1 MNLNIQL
8 PHGKFSYAMI
18 SGRRVNNI
26 KELGVIPDENEP
38 KHIWISREKRKTL
51 SEEILVMVKSG
62 KKSIEI
68 INHYSGSDLI
78 RDKDGHE
85 MKPKGL
91 SSLIERV
98 KRANNHVCKRGR
110 PFKEK

>member
-1 MNLNIQL
+1 
-8 PHGKFSYAMI
+8 MI
-18 SGRRVNNI
+18 SGHRVHDINKLSLKPN
-26 KELGVIPDENEP
+26 ENDQ
-38 KHIWISREKRKTL
+38 KHVWISREKRKTL

-68 INHYSGSDLI
+68 INHYAGSDLI

-85 MKPKGL
+85 MKPKGI

-98 KRANNHVCKRGR
+98 KRSNNHVCKRGR